1 MERFPHLKNDALMP
15 MGLVI
20 TTLFAIAKDGKQP
33 KQTQER
39 DDEINQVHASKSIL
53 CRYNGQDEGVCDILI
68 WKDLQDTLL

>member
-68 WKDLQDTLL
+68 WKYHQDTLL